1 VPADVLGVRAARKT
15 LLAVAG
21 LVSVRD
27 RTWTTDRARAA
38 RRWGEIKP
46 GLAAPLRKLLSWA
59 TAGRRPAPQE
69 VPPALAGDGI
79 VAAVAERFADLIGLW
94 ADDQQDP

>member
-1 VPADVLGVRAARKT
+1 LPG

-38 RRWGEIKP
+38 RRWGEIEP
-46 GLAAPLRKLLSWA
+46 GLAAPLGQLLSWA
-59 TAGRRPAPQE
+59 TAEHRPGPGE
-69 VPPALAGDGI
+69 VRTALADDGI
-79 VAAVAERFADLIGLW
+79 AATVAERFAGMIGLW
-94 ADDQQDP
+94 PDD